1 MTCLAV
7 LPLLQF
13 LGVSI
18 GTLGI
23 LAVIGIVVDDQ
34 P

>member
-1 MTCLAV
+1 MVCVAF

-23 LAVIGIVVDDQ
+23 LAAVGIAVDDQ